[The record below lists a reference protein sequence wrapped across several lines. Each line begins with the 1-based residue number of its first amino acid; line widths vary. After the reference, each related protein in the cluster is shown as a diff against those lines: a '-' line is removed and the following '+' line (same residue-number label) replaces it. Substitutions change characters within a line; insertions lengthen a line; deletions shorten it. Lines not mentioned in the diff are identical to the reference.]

1 MTLQRALAEWQHLLG
16 VEHIVIDVEPDYAL
30 ATFHVRHGI
39 LAVLYPADADQV
51 REVVKI
57 AAAHGAPLY
66 PISRGKNWGYGSR
79 LPPADGC
86 VVVSLERLDRILDF
100 DAQLAYITVE
110 PGVTF
115 AQVNTFLKAQGTDVI
130 INSPGSTSDAS
141 LIGNALERGIA
152 SGLDAE
158 RCAAVC
164 GMEVILSDARRFRT
178 GFGRFADAQAAP
190 VAAHGVGAAL
200 DGLFFQSNFGIVTQM
215 TFWLTP
221 APSFHQH
228 FTFRLTE
235 QSSFD
240 GLITRLQ
247 MVKRENLVQSSVGL
261 YNAFKL
267 LTHLRQHPNPPRL
280 ITLSELPDDYQAL
293 LGGGVWFGEGLI
305 TAPDAAIGALMR
317 KRLREQLGSE
327 VEQLQF
333 REGSAFI
340 DGAASLKSI
349 YWRKPTPMPDAPD
362 PDRDGCGLIWC
373 CPIVPFRAA
382 NIRQCLA
389 ILEETL
395 PAHGFEPIIGIQCL
409 TMRAVYIIASIVYDR
424 RQPGHDQ
431 AALDCYHTLQ
441 ARLAHAGFLPY
452 RLPILA
458 PLPPAQ
464 DDYDSV
470 LRDLKAAVDPAG
482 ILAPK
487 RYESPV

>member
-1 MTLQRALAEWQHLLG
+1 MTLQRALVEWQRSLG
-16 VEHIVIDVEPDYAL
+16 AEHVVLDVEPEYAS
-30 ATFHVRHGI
+30 ATFPVVHSI

-57 AAAHGAPLY
+57 AGAHGVPLY

-79 LPPADGC
+79 VPAADGC

-100 DAQLAYITVE
+100 DAPLAYITVE

-115 AQVNTFLKAQGTDVI
+115 AQVNTFLKAQGADLI
-130 INSPGSTSDAS
+130 INSPGSTPDAS

-158 RCAAVC
+158 RCASVC
-164 GMEVILSDARRFRT
+164 GLEVILPDARRLHT
-178 GFGRFADAQAAP
+178 GFGRFAGAQAAP
-190 VAAHGVGAAL
+190 AAGYGVGAAL
-200 DGLFFQSNFGIVTQM
+200 DGLFFQSNLGIVTQM

-221 APSFHQH
+221 APGFYQH
-228 FTFRLTE
+228 FTFTLTE
-235 QSSFD
+235 HTALD
-240 GLITRLQ
+240 ELIPRLQ
-247 MVKRENLVQSSVGL
+247 AVKRENLVQSSVGL

-267 LTHLRQHPNPPRL
+267 LTYLRQHPNPPHL
-280 ITLSELPDDYQAL
+280 ITLSELPNDYQAL
-293 LGGGVWFGEGLI
+293 LGGGVWFGEGMI
-305 TAPDAAIGALMR
+305 TAPDAAIGALTR
-317 KRLREQLGSE
+317 RRLREQFEGK
-327 VEQLQF
+327 VEQLRF

-373 CPIVPFRAA
+373 CPVAPFRAA

-395 PAHGFEPIIGIQCL
+395 PAHGFEPIIGIQCV

-424 RQPGHDQ
+424 HQPGHDQ
-431 AALDCYHTLQ
+431 AALDCYHALHT
-441 ARLAHAGFLPY
+441 RLARAGFFPY

-464 DDYDSV
+464 DDTDSV

-487 RYESPV
+487 RYEPSV